1 MVNFDLPSDIEE
13 YVHRI
18 GRTGRVG
25 NLGMATSFYNEKN
38 RNIAKDLVDLLYHAK
53 QEVPGWLETM
63 SYENTKYNQR
73 NKGQVRRFVRLSKPT
88 CLAVTLYLSNRGSG
102 QFGGRDYRQHG
113 RGGGGYSGRGYERSS
128 SFHDNGYY
136 RQGEGGYH
144 GNSGNG
150 SWWGN

>member
-1 MVNFDLPSDIEE
+1 
-13 YVHRI
+13 
-18 GRTGRVG
+18 
-25 NLGMATSFYNEKN
+25 MATSFYNEKN

-73 NKGQVRRFVRLSKPT
+73 NKGQVR
-88 CLAVTLYLSNRGSG
+88 RGSG